1 MGQISA
7 DGFSTRSCPFSV
19 TFLKGQADASQ
30 EVTNRPSCSSSPAD
44 SSLCLAQ
51 NRTSA
56 SVADASGEWRTRAK
70 GMASGCPPR
79 RADEAI
85 RRHMWSQC
93 LSSAVARQGRP
104 LGRIARRLQ
113 QYGFNRAPQGP
124 RHLGPATEPDDEIRP
139 SSRDAD

>member
-1 MGQISA
+1 MLELRARAMGQISA
-7 DGFSTRSCPFSV
+7 DGFSTRSRPFSV
-19 TFLKGQADASQ
+19 AFLKGRADASQ
-30 EVTNRPSCSSSPAD
+30 EVTHRPGCSSSPPD
-44 SSLCLAQ
+44 SSLHLAK

-56 SVADASGEWRTRAK
+56 SI
-70 GMASGCPPR
+70 
-79 RADEAI
+79 ADEAI
-85 RRHMWSQC
+85 RRHIWSQR

-124 RHLGPATEPDDEIRP
+124 RHLGPATEPDDEIRS